1 MSQQSQQS
9 TDDEEENY
17 HICGE
22 TGGVIYEY
30 PGCGEK
36 LHYEDTCMV
45 GCTSFCIGCYEEI
58 EEEDINPML
67 LIQGYGSSDD
77 EEDEIKKTFIVDT
90 DDTNNDSDEENDE
103 SFHIEIKPDP
113 EPEIKIE

>member
-36 LHYEDTCMV
+36 LHYEDTFMV

-58 EEEDINPML
+58 EEDGGTELEPEIE
-67 LIQGYGSSDD
+67 IEGS
-77 EEDEIKKTFIVDT
+77 
-90 DDTNNDSDEENDE
+90 
-103 SFHIEIKPDP
+103 IEIKPDP